1 MEKRIKTYKVV
12 AWIVVA
18 ILIAVNLF
26 CSVFMVLALSGDE
39 SDRLGA
45 AMFGL
50 AFVPSLLCTVFAL
63 VFLIKSSKSGIPRT
77 GHIIAYISTSLVALS
92 LSLLELLMLEGP
104 EELYALI
111 ILLSFPL
118 EALNLIFSI
127 RGCNAARYLTRQA
140 KAQKMNQQ
148 QFIDYQ
154 AYPQFQQPNQ
164 QYQQYPQFQQPNQK

>member
-1 MEKRIKTYKVV
+1 MDKRIKAYKVV

-26 CSVFMVLALSGDE
+26 CSVFMALALSGDE

-63 VFLIKSSKSGIPRT
+63 VFLIKSSKFGIPRT
-77 GHIIAYISTSLVALS
+77 GHIIAYISTSLVALV
-92 LSLLELLMLEGP
+92 LSFLELLMLEGP

-111 ILLSFPL
+111 ILLSFAL
-118 EALNLIFSI
+118 VALNLIFSI
-127 RGCNAARYLTRQA
+127 RGCNAAKFLRRQA
-140 KAQKMNQQ
+140 LAQEL
-148 QFIDYQ
+148 
-154 AYPQFQQPNQ
+154 
-164 QYQQYPQFQQPNQK
+164 YQQRNRM